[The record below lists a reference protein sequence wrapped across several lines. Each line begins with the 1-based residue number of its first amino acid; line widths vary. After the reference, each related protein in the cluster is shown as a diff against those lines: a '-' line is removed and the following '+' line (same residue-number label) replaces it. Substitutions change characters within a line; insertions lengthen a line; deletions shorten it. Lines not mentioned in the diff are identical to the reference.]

1 MRATWIV
8 LGGVLVGGAVAYWQ
22 LRSASD
28 SKGAPETTETASAG
42 AQSPVKLE
50 RTSPLAGIP
59 PGALVPAAAAAPD
72 PGEGRAQELV
82 AQLGR
87 AREAKESERV
97 QALEAQL
104 RKEAWDAPSA
114 RRYAVEQGAALLQQG
129 RAASGLARLQ
139 LLDRSR
145 RLLSRGVLSAELF
158 AADGTPLPARVTLL
172 DTIRALNTEVFGYAP
187 GLEGVTKPFVVPPGA
202 VPVQIV
208 TEQKLPYGHN
218 VLLYWNKRGNLDP
231 KRLRAGETLLVPQDE
246 LVVHVEVER
255 RLLVLFLG
263 EAFVKE
269 FRVGVG
275 KDATPTPRGWFS
287 VRAKQTN
294 PDWTR
299 PQDGHRFPAGDPG
312 NELGSVWIHIANEQ
326 NPEHYGIHGTNKPD
340 TVGSACSQ
348 GCVRLTDAE
357 ASEVYWWVRQA
368 TGGGPATRVLIH

>member
-8 LGGVLVGGAVAYWQ
+8 LGAVVLGGAVTYWQ
-22 LRSASD
+22 LRSGSAAQ
-28 SKGAPETTETASAG
+28 GAESGSAPASAG
-42 AQSPVKLE
+42 TQPPVKLE
-50 RTSPLAGIP
+50 RTSPLAGIA
-59 PGALVPAAAAAPD
+59 PGAASAAAAPAPD
-72 PGEGRAQELV
+72 PGEARAAELV
-82 AQLGR
+82 SLLGR
-87 AREAKESERV
+87 AREAKESDRI
-97 QALEAQL
+97 QTLEAQL

-129 RAASGLARLQ
+129 RAASGTARLS
-139 LLDRSR
+139 LLDRAR
-145 RLLSRGVLSAELF
+145 RLLSRGVLAPDLF
-158 AADGTPLPARVTLL
+158 ADDGAPLPARATLL
-172 DTIRALNTEVFGYAP
+172 DTIRALNTEVLTYAP
-187 GLEGVTKPFVVPPGA
+187 GLEGVTKPYVVPPGA

-231 KRLRAGETLLVPQDE
+231 KRLRAGETLLLPQDE
-246 LVVHVEVER
+246 LVVHVEVAR

-275 KDATPTPRGWFS
+275 KDATPTPRGWFT

-299 PQDGHRFPAGDPG
+299 PQDGRRFPAGDPG
-312 NELGSVWIHIANEQ
+312 NELGSVWIHITNEQ
-326 NPEHYGIHGTNKPD
+326 YPEHYGIHGTNKPD

-368 TGGGPATRVLIH
+368 TGGGAATRVFIH